1 MNGYWFRYSLQQWCN
16 DMEMKWT
23 SVRSQLR
30 EADNDAGWN
39 QWQERLLTLKR
50 DAEVSGD
57 QEELYTQAR
66 SLNDELNGY
75 LNEQQE
81 GNDRQQGVRLQPVPI
96 GGHKLP
102 PLPYAYNALEP
113 AIAAEIMRLHHS
125 KHHQSYVDGLNK
137 AEKEMHKARET
148 GEFSLIKHWEREA
161 AFHGAGHYLHTIFW
175 TIMSPNGGGTP
186 KGQLSRAINESFGS
200 FERFKK
206 HFTEA
211 AKNVE
216 AVGWAILVWSPRS
229 HRLEIL
235 QAEKHQN
242 LSQWDVVP
250 LLVLDVWEHAY
261 YLQYKNERAKYVEN
275 WWSVVNWKEV
285 EQRFNKARTL
295 AWQPF

>member
-1 MNGYWFRYSLQQWCN
+1 MNGYWFRYSLLQWCN
-16 DMEMKWT
+16 ELEAKCD
-23 SVRSQLR
+23 SIRGQLR
-30 EADNDAGWN
+30 ETHDEARL
-39 QWQERLLTLKR
+39 QKLKERLLILK
-50 DAEVSGD
+50 
-57 QEELYTQAR
+57 QEAQHSVDDEALYNQAR
-66 SLNDELNGY
+66 NLHDELDILLDGPD
-75 LNEQQE
+75 LE
-81 GNDRQQGVRLQPVPI
+81 GKRQQGQRLQPVPI

-113 AIAAEIMRLHHS
+113 VIAEEIMRLHHS
-125 KHHQSYVDGLNK
+125 KHHQSYVNGLNK
-137 AEKEMHKARET
+137 AEKEMQMARQT
-148 GEFSLIKHWEREA
+148 GDFGLIKHWEREA
-161 AFHGAGHYLHTIFW
+161 AFNGAGHYLHTIFW
-175 TIMSPNGGGTP
+175 TIMSPNGGGSP
-186 KGQLSRAINESFGS
+186 KGQLGKAINDSFGS
-200 FERFKK
+200 FDQFKK
-206 HFTEA
+206 HFSEA

-275 WWSVVNWKEV
+275 WWKVVNWKEV

-295 AWQPF
+295 AWKPF

>member
-1 MNGYWFRYSLQQWCN
+1 MNGYWFRYSLLEWCREMEAKWASVKGQHRESTDETALEQWAEN
-16 DMEMKWT
+16 I
-23 SVRSQLR
+23 
-30 EADNDAGWN
+30 
-39 QWQERLLTLKR
+39 LTLKAKVESSF
-50 DAEVSGD
+50 DEESLYAEARN
-57 QEELYTQAR
+57 LY
-66 SLNDELNGY
+66 DELTNY
-75 LNEQQE
+75 LSDTENE
-81 GNDRQQGVRLQPVPI
+81 NDRQQSQRLQPVPI

-102 PLPYAYNALEP
+102 PLPYSYNALEP
-113 AIAAEIMRLHHS
+113 VIAEEIMKLHHS
-125 KHHQSYVDGLNK
+125 KHHQSYVNGLNK
-137 AEKEMHKARET
+137 AEKEMQKARKT
-148 GEFSLIKHWEREA
+148 GDFGLIKHWEREA

-175 TIMSPNGGGTP
+175 SIMSPKGGGLP
-186 KGQLSRAINESFGS
+186 KGQLGKAINDSFGS
-200 FERFKK
+200 FDQFKN
-206 HFTEA
+206 HFSEA

-261 YLQYKNERAKYVEN
+261 YLQYKNDRAKYVEN
-275 WWSVVNWKEV
+275 WWNVVNWKEV

>member
-1 MNGYWFRYSLQQWCN
+1 MNGYWFRYSLLEWCRE
-16 DMEMKWT
+16 MEVKWD
-23 SVRSQLR
+23 SVKDQLR
-30 EADNDAGWN
+30 ESEHQDAFH
-39 QWQERLLTLKR
+39 QWEENLSTLKKK
-50 DAEVSGD
+50 AENNSD
-57 QEELYTQAR
+57 EEELYVQAR
-66 SLNDELNGY
+66 KLFEELSNYTSEKENG
-75 LNEQQE
+75 
-81 GNDRQQGVRLQPVPI
+81 RQQDQRLQPVPI

-102 PLPYAYNALEP
+102 PLPYGYSALEP
-113 AIAAEIMRLHHS
+113 VIDREIMRLHHL

-137 AEKEMHKARET
+137 AEKEMQKARQT
-148 GEFSLIKHWEREA
+148 GDFSLIKHWEREA

-175 TIMSPNGGGTP
+175 SIMTPNGGGTP
-186 KGQLSRAINESFGS
+186 KGQLGKAINDTFGS
-200 FERFKK
+200 FEEFKK
-206 HFTEA
+206 HFSEA

-242 LSQWDVVP
+242 LTQWDVVP

-275 WWSVVNWKEV
+275 WWNVVNWKEV